1 MARSDIEA
9 LGATMEQG
17 LEKADATLIA
27 SVYGPGA
34 RLMPPGSD
42 VLTGEAIEQYW
53 QGVLNAGIT
62 GGRMELVSLEEHG
75 DVGIEEGRYEMRI
88 GDQVADRGK
97 YVVVH
102 HRQPDG
108 GWRFHLDIFNSSMPT
123 AAPA

>member
-9 LGATMEQG
+9 LGATVEQG
-17 LEKADATLIA
+17 LEKADAALVA

-34 RLMPPGSD
+34 RLVPPGSD
-42 VLTGEAIEQYW
+42 VLTGDAIEQYW
-53 QGVLNAGIT
+53 QQVLNAGVT
-62 GGRMELVSLEEHG
+62 GARRELVSLEEHG
-75 DVGIEEGRYEMRI
+75 DAAVEEGRYELRI
-88 GDQVADRGK
+88 GDQVGDRGT